1 MLKIGIVGFG
11 FMGRMHFANWQQMP
25 GCQVVAICD
34 TNPDVKQAAQEAV
47 GNIGG
52 AAQKI
57 DFDKL
62 KIYSDFDTMLAEADL
77 DALSIA
83 LPTNLHTDFS
93 TKALA
98 AGVHVLCEKP
108 MALSLAECDQMM
120 AAADQSGKIL
130 QIGHC
135 VRFWPEYAQAQEI
148 VQSGKYGKV
157 LAATLQRLSAPPT
170 WSVDG
175 WLDNEKLSGSVALD
189 LHIHDTDYVLY
200 LLGTPTAVH
209 SAAVRAPQTQSML
222 YIVTNYLY
230 GDRAVV
236 TAEGSWGMTP
246 AFGFEMSFNI
256 LLESATLV
264 YDCTRD
270 PAFRVC
276 PADGEAI
283 LPEVASHDGYWLEI
297 EHFLRRIQG
306 EDVPP
311 VTTLEQSRESVRIV
325 QAEIESASS
334 GKTVTLS

>member
-11 FMGRMHFANWQQMP
+11 FMGRMHFANWQQMK
-25 GCQVVAICD
+25 GCQVAAICD

-47 GNIGG
+47 GNIEG
-52 AAQKI
+52 AAQEI
-57 DFDKL
+57 NFDKL

-77 DALSIA
+77 DAVSIA
-83 LPTNLHTDFS
+83 LPTHLHADFS

-98 AGVHVLCEKP
+98 AGIHVLCEKP
-108 MALSLAECDQMM
+108 MALSLEACDRMMGAAEK
-120 AAADQSGKIL
+120 SGKIL

-135 VRFWPEYAQAQEI
+135 VRFWPEYAKAQEI
-148 VQSGKYGKV
+148 VQSGKYGPV
-157 LAATLQRLSAPPT
+157 RAATLQRLSAPPT

-200 LLGTPTAVH
+200 LLGTPSAVH
-209 SAAVRAPQTQSML
+209 SSAVRAPKTQSML

-230 GDRAVV
+230 GDQAVV
-236 TAEGSWGMTP
+236 TAEGSWAMTP
-246 AFGFEMSFNI
+246 SFGFEMSFNI

-276 PADGEAI
+276 PAEGEAI
-283 LPEVASHDGYWLEI
+283 LPDVASQDGYWLEI

-306 EDVPP
+306 EDVPT

-325 QAEIESASS
+325 QAEIESASA
-334 GKTVTLS
+334 GKTVTL